1 MSLQDIGILIF
12 LGAVGYGVYAASG
25 GTLPRIPLYDD
36 PTFPPQPAPASGD
49 FVQAAQA
56 AVSGALQGAGLFG
69 LTGGNNMTANNG
81 RMSVKDVKALAQRLI
96 DAYGFNVSANVA
108 AAVAIV
114 ESGSVGN
121 PLLGCDPHAFRSEP
135 QITDQSTGIMQVLT
149 GTAQWLAK
157 SQGYKAYGV
166 PSMNDLYTP
175 SIGMYFGLAY
185 LDYLSRYGGA
195 KRSTE
200 WMVQSYNAG
209 PGHAQAAY
217 LAKFQKA
224 LQWVQLSGV

>member
-1 MSLQDIGILIF
+1 ML
-12 LGAVGYGVYAASG
+12 LGAVVAGVYTATGGTIS
-25 GTLPRIPLYDD
+25 GTLPRIPLFND
-36 PTFPPQPAPASGD
+36 PSFPPQPVPYD
-49 FVQAAQA
+49 NNAAAATAGAA
-56 AVSGALQGAGLFG
+56 AVSAALQGAGLYG
-69 LTGGNNMTANNG
+69 LIGGDNMTANNG
-81 RMSVKDVKALAQRLI
+81 RLSVKEVKALAQRLI

-135 QITDQSTGIMQVLT
+135 TIHDQSTGIMQVLT

-209 PGHAQAAY
+209 PGHASAAY